1 MSVLHVLP
9 GYYAVCRLAPDAPVP
24 AWASGDFC
32 ASTRTP
38 DELSIVCA
46 QYLVPE
52 GVRREPGWRILQV
65 EGPLEFSAT
74 SILSSIAGP
83 LADAGVSIF
92 AISSFDTDYV
102 LVKEEVLEK
111 AIQALGVAG
120 HRVSQQPGAA
130 G

>member
-1 MSVLHVLP
+1 MSVLHVLA
-9 GYYAVCRLAPDAPVP
+9 GYYAVCRLPSDAPIP
-24 AWASGDFC
+24 EWAKGDFC
-32 ASTRTP
+32 AITRTP
-38 DELSIVCA
+38 HELSVACE
-46 QYLVPE
+46 QYLIPE
-52 GVRREPGWRILQV
+52 GTRCERGWRILQV
-65 EGPLEFSAT
+65 EGPLEFST
-74 SILSSIAGP
+74 TGILSSIAGP

-92 AISSFDTDYV
+92 AISTFDTDYV